1 MPGFSEFSGF
11 AVKDLNNTL
20 CLRLWKMRSRLEALV
35 REIIEDKSSGAAQL
49 TVKAANAFLK
59 LIEEKPTMK
68 SVKKLVKL
76 LSEARP
82 SMPSIANMA
91 YRISQIID
99 EQVSEGMDLGEAIEF
114 AVGSAVKEYQ
124 SRMSSVVRNASQKL
138 RKYTAI
144 LTHSYSSTVAAA
156 LELCE
161 GLRIYVTESRPGF
174 EGRDLAE
181 RLARLGFDVTLIVDS
196 AASYVLDKGEVD
208 AVITGCDAVLDD
220 CSIVNKIGT
229 KMIALAA
236 SEAEV
241 PFTVVTDL
249 WKAAVHGIS
258 LEEHAPEEVYEK
270 KLPGLSSLNP
280 YFEVVPARY
289 ITSFITDEGVFR
301 PSRLGKRIAKMW
313 SYVPLQSDTSSK
325 RIKMI

>member
-1 MPGFSEFSGF
+1 
-11 AVKDLNNTL
+11 
-20 CLRLWKMRSRLEALV
+20 MRSKLEAVV
-35 REIIEDKSSGAAQL
+35 REIAEDKSSGSAQL

-76 LSEARP
+76 LSEVRP

-91 YRISQIID
+91 HRILYILE
-99 EQVSEGMDLGEAIEF
+99 EQVSEGMELTEAIEF
-114 AVGSAVKEYQ
+114 AVRSAIKEYQ
-124 SRMSSVVRNASQKL
+124 NRMSSVVRHASRRL
-138 RKYTAI
+138 SKYTAI

-161 GLRIYVTESRPGF
+161 GLQIYVTESRPGF
-174 EGRDLAE
+174 EGRSLAE

-196 AASYVLDKGEVD
+196 AASYVLDRGDVD
-208 AVITGCDAVLDD
+208 AVVTGCDAVLDD

-236 SEAEV
+236 SEAET
-241 PFTVVTDL
+241 PFIVVTDL

-258 LEEHAPEEVYEK
+258 LEEHPPEEVYEK
-270 KLPGLSSLNP
+270 KLPNLSSLNP
-280 YFEVVPARY
+280 YFEVVPAKL
-289 ITSFITDEGVFR
+289 IKSFITDEGVFR

-313 SYVPLQSDTSSK
+313 GYIPPQTGDLSK
-325 RIKMI
+325 KLRVL